1 MKQTILT
8 FYKFVCF
15 DDYKA
20 WQTLLEDKGESL
32 SVLGTIILAKEG
44 INATISG
51 QDDQVREFL
60 RVITDDKRFADLK
73 PRESF
78 SERKTFYRLKI
89 LLRDEIV
96 TLGDQT
102 INPNKQV
109 GKYVE
114 PEDWNE
120 LIRDPDITLVDTRND
135 YEVALGSFEGAV
147 NPKTSTFREWDQ
159 FVAENLDKKKNKKI
173 AMFCTGGIRCEKASA
188 HLLHHGFDE
197 VFHLKGGI
205 LNYLEK
211 ISPDHSKWD
220 GECFIFDHRVSVV
233 HGLKDGESKLCFG
246 CRWPLSQQDLE
257 SPNYEEG
264 VSCPKCYDSLTESKR
279 ESLRER
285 QRQVKRAD
293 AKNLSHIGQ
302 KMPEID

>member
-15 DDYKA
+15 DDYEA
-20 WQTLLEDKGESL
+20 WQTLLEDKGENL

-96 TLGDQT
+96 TLGDET

>member
-15 DDYKA
+15 EDYKA

-114 PEDWNE
+114 PENWNE

-188 HLLHHGFDE
+188 HLLQHGFDE

-246 CRWPLSQQDLE
+246 CRWPLSQQDLD

>member
-15 DDYKA
+15 DDYEA

-159 FVAENLDKKKNKKI
+159 FVAENLDKKKK
-173 AMFCTGGIRCEKASA
+173 
-188 HLLHHGFDE
+188 
-197 VFHLKGGI
+197 
-205 LNYLEK
+205 
-211 ISPDHSKWD
+211 
-220 GECFIFDHRVSVV
+220 
-233 HGLKDGESKLCFG
+233 
-246 CRWPLSQQDLE
+246 
-257 SPNYEEG
+257 
-264 VSCPKCYDSLTESKR
+264 
-279 ESLRER
+279 
-285 QRQVKRAD
+285 
-293 AKNLSHIGQ
+293 
-302 KMPEID
+302 

>member
-15 DDYKA
+15 EDYKA

-60 RVITDDKRFADLK
+60 RVITDDKRFADLR

-188 HLLHHGFDE
+188 HLLQHGFDE